1 VKVIQRPTGFC
12 ALAEDAVAITQEQ
25 MSRFGE
31 LRFPPT
37 AIEEGHLE
45 LFLEI
50 LNLKTDGRLRDI
62 EAVGSL
68 LEASL
73 TDDRSQNAE
82 LIKGERQISHR
93 DAPVGK
99 TEI

>member
-1 VKVIQRPTGFC
+1 MKVIQRPTGFC

>member
-1 VKVIQRPTGFC
+1 
-12 ALAEDAVAITQEQ
+12 
-25 MSRFGE
+25 
-31 LRFPPT
+31 
-37 AIEEGHLE
+37 

-62 EAVGSL
+62 EAVGGL
-68 LEASL
+68 LKASL
-73 TDDRSQNAE
+73 THDRAQDAE

-93 DAPVGK
+93 DAPVRK

>member
-1 VKVIQRPTGFC
+1 MKVIQRPTGFC

-93 DAPVGK
+93 DTPVGK

>member
-73 TDDRSQNAE
+73 THDRAQDAE

>member
-1 VKVIQRPTGFC
+1 MT
-12 ALAEDAVAITQEQ
+12 
-25 MSRFGE
+25 RFGE

-37 AIEEGHLE
+37 AIEEGHLK

-50 LNLKTDGRLRDI
+50 LNLETDGRLRDI

-68 LEASL
+68 FKASL
-73 TDDRSQNAE
+73 AHDRAQDAE

-93 DAPVGK
+93 DAPFGK